1 MGTVDVGICHN
12 NNFSVT
18 GFVNIKFFA
27 NAAAESGNHIAD
39 FFAA

>member
-1 MGTVDVGICHN
+1 MGTVDVGICHD
-12 NNFSVT
+12 NNFTVT

-27 NAAAESGNHIAD
+27 NAAAESCNHVAD